1 MSTWCYVCVNS
12 SLFNTHLTTRTF
24 GACDSRSNLWS
35 FVCDPFETM
44 ELLELNIPFRCTHCG
59 SPTHKAAKC
68 AIQKVNK
75 AEELIQEIR
84 NNAKIPY
91 GKKIKSE
98 EDQLPRSNKGL
109 FTNKGQTPMP
119 PKVKTNHLKTKD
131 AKRST
136 NHWPT
141 VPKQSNTSFW
151 NMCHMCIF
159 I

>member
-1 MSTWCYVCVNS
+1 MVICC
-12 SLFNTHLTTRTF
+12 
-24 GACDSRSNLWS
+24 A
-35 FVCDPFETM
+35 PFETM

-68 AIQKVNK
+68 AIQKITK

-84 NNAKIPY
+84 NNVKIPY

-98 EDQLPRSNKGL
+98 ENQHPRSNTGL

-131 AKRST
+131 ATRST
-136 NHWPT
+136 NH
-141 VPKQSNTSFW
+141 
-151 NMCHMCIF
+151 
-159 I
+159 